1 MDLSYHIEEL
11 LFLNDCVIIPTIGGF
26 IVNHA
31 SASIDF
37 VEQQLLPPQK
47 TVSFNLK
54 LVNNDGLLANH
65 IAQKEHLT
73 YKQAT
78 LKVDAFSRQIE
89 LDLFNNKI
97 VHFENIGKLYF
108 NSDSKLEFVPS
119 NTNFLKEAYG
129 LPSLTCIPVLRNKD
143 YLNSAPEQLV
153 PIKQKRKKG
162 LMLTLTQPK
171 VIAAAAIFLFVVSSP
186 FIYRTIVGAAT
197 DANATT
203 IASTEQQQTKDTNTS
218 ATASLIPSLG
228 TSNNKTVVTTPAK
241 ELVQIIPADTIE
253 EEETVEEEAIV
264 KEVVKEKTVV
274 KEVAV
279 VDKNAESYVI
289 VLGAFGKKGNA
300 NRLADKLEKDNY
312 FPDVTVKNGLNR
324 VGVQI
329 TCTPE
334 ELKLHLNFLQQN
346 YNKKAWVVE

>member
-47 TVSFNLK
+47 TVSFNPK
-54 LVNNDGLLANH
+54 LVNNDGLLTNH

-78 LKVDAFSRQIE
+78 LKVEAFSRQIE
-89 LDLFNNKI
+89 SDLFNNKI

-119 NTNFLKEAYG
+119 ATNFLKDAYG
-129 LPSLTCIPVLRNKD
+129 LPNLTCTPILRSKD
-143 YLNSAPEQLV
+143 YLKDVPEHLV
-153 PIKQKRKKG
+153 PIKRQRKAG
-162 LMLTLTQPK
+162 VLSIVRQPR
-171 VIAAAAIFLFVVSSP
+171 VLAVAAIFIFLLSSP
-186 FIYRTIVGAAT
+186 FIYRAIVGSPT
-197 DANATT
+197 DNDSTA
-203 IASTEQQQTKDTNTS
+203 IASNDQTQIKDTNS
-218 ATASLIPSLG
+218 NAQASLIPSL
-228 TSNNKTVVTTPAK
+228 TNNSNTTTTTEPSKDVAVTV
-241 ELVQIIPADTIE
+241 DTIV
-253 EEETVEEEAIV
+253 ETVIEEVPVI
-264 KEVVKEKTVV
+264 
-274 KEVAV
+274 
-279 VDKNAESYVI
+279 DKNANEYVI

-300 NRLADKLEKDNY
+300 NRLAKKLEKDNY
-312 FPDVTVKNGLNR
+312 LPDVTVKNGLNR

-334 ELKLHLNFLQQN
+334 ELKVHLDFLQEN

>member
-1 MDLSYHIEEL
+1 LDLSYHIEEL

-47 TVSFNLK
+47 TVSFNPK
-54 LVNNDGLLANH
+54 LVNNDGLLTNH

-78 LKVDAFSRQIE
+78 LKVEAFSRQIE

-119 NTNFLKEAYG
+119 DTNFLKDAFG
-129 LPSLTCIPVLRNKD
+129 LPNLTCAPIIRSKD
-143 YLNSAPEQLV
+143 YLKEVPEHLV
-153 PIKQKRKKG
+153 PIKRQRKAG
-162 LMLTLTQPK
+162 VLLILTQPR
-171 VIAAAAIFLFVVSSP
+171 VVAAAAIFIFLLSSP
-186 FIYRTIVGAAT
+186 FIYRAIVGGST
-197 DANATT
+197 DADATT
-203 IASTEQQQTKDTNTS
+203 IASSDQTTKDTNNS
-218 ATASLIPSLG
+218 AQASLIPSL
-228 TSNNKTVVTTPAK
+228 TNNSLATTPQPSNEIVEPTPIDTIVETVV
-241 ELVQIIPADTIE
+241 E
-253 EEETVEEEAIV
+253 EVPVI
-264 KEVVKEKTVV
+264 
-274 KEVAV
+274 
-279 VDKNAESYVI
+279 DKNASEYVI

-300 NRLADKLEKDNY
+300 TRLAKKLELDNY

-329 TCTPE
+329 TCTPQ
-334 ELKLHLNFLQQN
+334 ELKVHLDFLQTN
-346 YNKKAWVVE
+346 YNQKAWVVE

>member
-26 IVNHA
+26 IVNRA

-47 TVSFNLK
+47 TVSFNPK

-78 LKVDAFSRQIE
+78 SKVEIFSRQIE

-108 NSDSKLEFVPS
+108 NSDSKLEFVPAD
-119 NTNFLKEAYG
+119 TNFLKEAYG
-129 LPSLTCIPVLRNKD
+129 LPNLTCIPVLRSKD
-143 YLNSAPEQLV
+143 YLKEVPEHLV
-153 PIKQKRKKG
+153 PIKQKQKAG
-162 LMLTLTQPK
+162 VLLVLAQPR
-171 VIAAAAIFLFVVSSP
+171 VVAAAAILIFVLSIP
-186 FIYRTIVGAAT
+186 FIYSAIVNTT
-197 DANATT
+197 DDNSTT
-203 IASTEQQQTKDTNTS
+203 IASNDGQQTKDTNNS
-218 ATASLIPSLG
+218 AQASLIPSL
-228 TSNNKTVVTTPAK
+228 SNNNNTIATTPKEEVTAVVVDTVV
-241 ELVQIIPADTIE
+241 E
-253 EEETVEEEAIV
+253 EVVEEEV
-264 KEVVKEKTVV
+264 P
-274 KEVAV
+274 V
-279 VDKNAESYVI
+279 VDKNTTDYVI

-300 NRLADKLEKDNY
+300 DRLATKLEKDNY
-312 FPDVTVKNGLNR
+312 LPEVRAKNGLNR

-334 ELKLHLNFLQQN
+334 ELKEHLDFLQN
-346 YNKKAWVVE
+346 KYNKKAWVIE

>member
-11 LFLNDCVIIPTIGGF
+11 LFSNDCVIIPTIGGF

-47 TVSFNLK
+47 VVSFNPK

-78 LKVDAFSRQIE
+78 QKVEAFSRQIE
-89 LDLFNNKI
+89 VDLFNNKI

-108 NSDSKLEFVPS
+108 NSDSKLEFVPA
-119 NTNFLKEAYG
+119 NTNFLKDAYG
-129 LPSLTCIPVLRNKD
+129 LPNLTCIPILRSKD
-143 YLNSAPEQLV
+143 YLKDVPEHLV
-153 PIKQKRKKG
+153 PIQRKRKAG
-162 LMLTLTQPK
+162 VMFILTQPRAI
-171 VIAAAAIFLFVVSSP
+171 VAAAILIFAVSTP
-186 FIYRTIVGAAT
+186 FIYRAVVGTAT
-197 DANATT
+197 DHNSTP
-203 IASTEQQQTKDTNTS
+203 IASNQQEKDTNN
-218 ATASLIPSLG
+218 AQASLIPSLG
-228 TSNNKTVVTTPAK
+228 SNNSTTAPSK
-241 ELVQIIPADTIE
+241 ELVEVTPIDDTIVEQVIE
-253 EEETVEEEAIV
+253 ELPVIDE
-264 KEVVKEKTVV
+264 
-274 KEVAV
+274 
-279 VDKNAESYVI
+279 NAEEYVI
-289 VLGAFGKKGNA
+289 VLGAFGKKRNA
-300 NRLADKLEKDNY
+300 NRLAKKLEKDNY
-312 FPDVTVKNGLNR
+312 LPDVTVKNGLNR

-334 ELKLHLNFLQQN
+334 ELKLHLDFLQEN

>member
-11 LFLNDCVIIPTIGGF
+11 LFSNDCVIIPTIGGF

-47 TVSFNLK
+47 VVSFNPK

-78 LKVDAFSRQIE
+78 QKVEAFSRQIE
-89 LDLFNNKI
+89 VDLFNNKI

-108 NSDSKLEFVPS
+108 NSDSKLEFVPA
-119 NTNFLKEAYG
+119 NTNFLKDAYG
-129 LPSLTCIPVLRNKD
+129 LPNLTCIPILRSKD
-143 YLNSAPEQLV
+143 YLKDVPEHLI
-153 PIKQKRKKG
+153 PIQRKRKAG
-162 LMLTLTQPK
+162 VMFILTQPRAI
-171 VIAAAAIFLFVVSSP
+171 VAAAILFFAVSTP
-186 FIYRTIVGAAT
+186 FIYRAVVGTAADHNST
-197 DANATT
+197 Q
-203 IASTEQQQTKDTNTS
+203 IASNQQEKDTNN
-218 ATASLIPSLG
+218 AQASLIPSLG
-228 TSNNKTVVTTPAK
+228 NNKSTATPSK
-241 ELVQIIPADTIE
+241 ELVEVTPIDTIVEQVIE
-253 EEETVEEEAIV
+253 ELPVIDE
-264 KEVVKEKTVV
+264 
-274 KEVAV
+274 
-279 VDKNAESYVI
+279 NAEEYVI
-289 VLGAFGKKGNA
+289 VLGAFGKKRNA
-300 NRLADKLEKDNY
+300 DRLAKKLEKDNY
-312 FPDVTVKNGLNR
+312 LPDVTVKNGLNR

-334 ELKLHLNFLQQN
+334 ELKLHLDFLQEN

>member
-26 IVNHA
+26 IVNRA

-78 LKVDAFSRQIE
+78 LKVETFSRQIE

-108 NSDSKLEFVPS
+108 NSDSKLEFVPAD
-119 NTNFLKEAYG
+119 TNFLKDAYG
-129 LPSLTCIPVLRNKD
+129 LPNLTCIPVLRNKD
-143 YLNSAPEQLV
+143 YLNEVPEHLV
-153 PIKQKRKKG
+153 PIKRKQKAG
-162 LMLTLTQPK
+162 ILLVLAQPR
-171 VIAAAAIFLFVVSSP
+171 VVAAAAILIFVLSMP
-186 FIYRTIVGAAT
+186 FIYSAIVNTT
-197 DANATT
+197 DDNSTT
-203 IASTEQQQTKDTNTS
+203 IASNDGQQTKDTNNS
-218 ATASLIPSLG
+218 AQASLIPSIG
-228 TSNNKTVVTTPAK
+228 NNNTITTPAK
-241 ELVQIIPADTIE
+241 EAVAAAIVDTI
-253 EEETVEEEAIV
+253 VEEVVE
-264 KEVVKEKTVV
+264 EVP
-274 KEVAV
+274 V
-279 VDKNAESYVI
+279 VDKNATEYVI

-300 NRLADKLEKDNY
+300 DRLAKKLEKDNY
-312 FPDVTVKNGLNR
+312 LPEVTTKNGLNR

-329 TCTPE
+329 TCTSE
-334 ELKLHLNFLQQN
+334 ELQEHLDFLQN
-346 YNKKAWVVE
+346 KYNKKAWVIE

>member
-37 VEQQLLPPQK
+37 VEQQLLPPHK
-47 TVSFNLK
+47 TVSFNPK

-78 LKVDAFSRQIE
+78 SKVEVFSRQIE
-89 LDLFNNKI
+89 VDLFNNKI

-108 NSDSKLEFVPS
+108 NSDSKLEFVPAD
-119 NTNFLKEAYG
+119 TNFLKDAFG
-129 LPSLTCIPVLRNKD
+129 LPNLTCIPILRSKD
-143 YLNSAPEQLV
+143 YLKDTPEQLIPV
-153 PIKQKRKKG
+153 QRKRKAG
-162 LMLTLTQPK
+162 VLLILTQPRI
-171 VIAAAAIFLFVVSSP
+171 IAAAAILIFICSSP
-186 FIYRTIVGAAT
+186 FIYRAIVGSSVEN
-197 DANATT
+197 DNSTT
-203 IASTEQQQTKDTNTS
+203 IASNENPQTKDTNINS
-218 ATASLIPSLG
+218 QASLIPSLNT
-228 TSNNKTVVTTPAK
+228 TSITSPSK
-241 ELVQIIPADTIE
+241 EETSLDTIVDTVIE
-253 EEETVEEEAIV
+253 EVP
-264 KEVVKEKTVV
+264 
-274 KEVAV
+274 V
-279 VDKNAESYVI
+279 VDKDAKEYVI

-300 NRLADKLEKDNY
+300 NRLAKKLEKDNY
-312 FPDVTVKNGLNR
+312 FPDVSVKNGLNR

-334 ELKLHLNFLQQN
+334 ELKEHLDFLQEN